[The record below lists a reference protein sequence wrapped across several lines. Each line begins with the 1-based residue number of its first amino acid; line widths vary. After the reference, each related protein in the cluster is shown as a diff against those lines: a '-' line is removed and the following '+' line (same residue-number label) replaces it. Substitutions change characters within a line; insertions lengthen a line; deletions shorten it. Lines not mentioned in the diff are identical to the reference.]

1 VTEWRL
7 NEMNDASPRFA
18 EAQTGAPLLSSTE
31 EGALSLT
38 ELTRRAGELSVWFTE
53 EGLRGA
59 TAGELF
65 EGYCRRLS
73 AMDFVIM
80 RAYVSTQ
87 TLHPQWTGY
96 GYTWR
101 REFSSV
107 REQQFAR
114 GPISHEWMSSPF
126 NALIQRSVAGEKNP
140 WLRRRLELGAEQ
152 RDFPVLAEFYAAGA
166 TDYVCLSFQFGV
178 AGDPSHGTGV
188 LYSFTTDRTGGFRA
202 AEIDLLRSTLP
213 GLSLAMKAHTGH
225 DIASGLLRT
234 YRGSDAGSRVHSG
247 AVERGTVD
255 GLRSVLWY
263 ADLRGFTRISDVSSG
278 ASIVDMLN
286 DTFETLTAALRPR
299 GGHVLKFIGDAMLAT
314 ISFDEQDEKATCR
327 RALDAAVEASAKV
340 KIRNSEREAAHL
352 PFADIDIALHV
363 GEVLYGNVG
372 AVDRLDFTVI
382 GPAVNEVVRM
392 EKLCEP
398 LGQQILFSS
407 RFAEAAGRC
416 DGRLESLGHFQL
428 RGVDE
433 SKEIFGLRVSQ
444 AIALQHEEA

>member
-1 VTEWRL
+1 
-7 NEMNDASPRFA
+7 MNDASPRFA
-18 EAQTGAPLLSSTE
+18 EAQTGAASLLPSEDGSV
-31 EGALSLT
+31 GLAQLAQ
-38 ELTRRAGELSVWFTE
+38 RAGELSVWFTE

-73 AMDFVIM
+73 AMDFVIR

-114 GPISHEWMSSPF
+114 GPVSHEWMSSPF
-126 NALIQRSVAGEKNP
+126 NALIQRSLAGEKNP
-140 WLRRRLELGAEQ
+140 WLRRRLEPGPEQ
-152 RDFPVLAEFYAAGA
+152 RDFPVLADFYAAGA

-178 AGDPSHGTGV
+178 TGDPSHGTGV
-188 LYSFTTDRTGGFRA
+188 LYSFTTDRPGGFRT

-234 YRGSDAGSRVHSG
+234 YLGRDEGARVHSG

-263 ADLRGFTRISDVSSG
+263 ADLRGFTRISDVSSR
-278 ASIVDMLN
+278 
-286 DTFETLTAALRPR
+286 AATPR
-299 GGHVLKFIGDAMLAT
+299 EPPFRSWPK
-314 ISFDEQDEKATCR
+314 R
-327 RALDAAVEASAKV
+327 
-340 KIRNSEREAAHL
+340 IRN
-352 PFADIDIALHV
+352 
-363 GEVLYGNVG
+363 
-372 AVDRLDFTVI
+372 
-382 GPAVNEVVRM
+382 
-392 EKLCEP
+392 
-398 LGQQILFSS
+398 
-407 RFAEAAGRC
+407 
-416 DGRLESLGHFQL
+416 
-428 RGVDE
+428 
-433 SKEIFGLRVSQ
+433 
-444 AIALQHEEA
+444 